1 MGLFSNYLKSTIN
14 TKFYIDVDINRCD
27 KSVNLDELQL
37 KKKSGFLR
45 TIVLHISHVK
55 DQQRSSYLWIMLEIF
70 WQSSPL

>member
-14 TKFYIDVDINRCD
+14 TKFYIDVGINRCD

-37 KKKSGFLR
+37 KKKKSGFLR

-55 DQQRSSYLWIMLEIF
+55 DQQRSSYL
-70 WQSSPL
+70 